1 MEERIMTRI
10 DDLEAQF
17 IAAINSIAQEL
28 QTEVSQT
35 EDAVAARFQ
44 PFADRLT
51 ALGSNPTEQV
61 PAASGNAGGGSST
74 GDAASTGTTS
84 GDTGATGAGTS
95 SDSGS
100 GGSASSNDAGAPP
113 ADGSTGSTASA

>member
-1 MEERIMTRI
+1 MEERIMSKL

-44 PFADRLT
+44 PFADRLSSL
-51 ALGSNPTEQV
+51 AANPTEQV
-61 PAASGNAGGGSST
+61 PAASGNAGGDAPAGGTDSTASPSGDSGSDSS
-74 GDAASTGTTS
+74 ATS
-84 GDTGATGAGTS
+84 GDA
-95 SDSGS
+95 GS